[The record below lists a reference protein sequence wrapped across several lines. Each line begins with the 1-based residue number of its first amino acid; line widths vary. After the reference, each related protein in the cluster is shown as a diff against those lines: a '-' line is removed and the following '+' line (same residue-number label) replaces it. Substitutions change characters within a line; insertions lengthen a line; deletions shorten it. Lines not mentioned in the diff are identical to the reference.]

1 MCDVKNV
8 EVTKN
13 FFKFYEF
20 ESKHNDEL
28 NLKKGNFSTTRKC
41 RDKKTQKTY
50 AAKIVSQDD
59 NYQEELYFLQKAQGH
74 PNIVEF
80 IEVFM
85 NSDKIYFVMELL
97 TGGDL
102 FDVLNEPFSEEC
114 SRRIIEQISSAV
126 NYLHSKNIIHRDIK
140 PENLIFTN
148 SGNEA
153 SVKIIDFGLSLDKRD
168 CHSMKYKFF
177 SLPYA
182 APEIVALEK
191 YNESCD
197 LWSIGAILYF
207 LLTVKEAFPYT
218 ESVRAALDIKAGKSK
233 YNEDI
238 IRHISENCKQ
248 VIKCLLTANPEER
261 LTAEELVNHS
271 WLTKN

>member
-8 EVTKN
+8 EITKN

-20 ESKHNDEL
+20 ESSKNNDEF
-28 NLKKGNFSTTRKC
+28 NAKKGSFSTTRKC
-41 RDKKTQKTY
+41 RDKKTRKTY
-50 AAKIVSQDD
+50 AAKIISQDD

-80 IEVFM
+80 IGEFM
-85 NSDKIYFVMELL
+85 NRDKIYFVMELL

-114 SRRIIEQISSAV
+114 SRNIIKQISSAV
-126 NYLHSKNIIHRDIK
+126 DYLHCKNIIHRDIK
-140 PENLIFTN
+140 PENLIFKN
-148 SGNEA
+148 SGNVE
-153 SVKIIDFGLSLDKRD
+153 SIKIIDFGLSLEKRD

-177 SLPYA
+177 SLPYT

-218 ESVRAALDIKAGKSK
+218 ESVRAALEIKSGRSK
-233 YNEDI
+233 YNEDLI
-238 IRHISENCKQ
+238 CHVSENWIFDISKWGK
-248 VIKCLLTANPEER
+248 I
-261 LTAEELVNHS
+261 
-271 WLTKN
+271 